1 MILQYLI
8 LSISLNQMLCEL
20 LLATSTVNN
29 TGTFH
34 YGGQHVQVF
43 KKTAEENKSVQKT
56 SEEKQ

>member
-1 MILQYLI
+1 MI
-8 LSISLNQMLCEL
+8 CEL

-56 SEEKQ
+56 SKEKQ